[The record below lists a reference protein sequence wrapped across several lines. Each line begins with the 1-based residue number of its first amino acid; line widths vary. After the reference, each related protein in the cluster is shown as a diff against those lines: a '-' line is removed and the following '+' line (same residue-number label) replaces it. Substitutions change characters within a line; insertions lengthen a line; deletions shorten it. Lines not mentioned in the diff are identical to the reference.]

1 MYKRTEFGSKTA
13 TKMRPLSSRT
23 DCPWDTIAM
32 VPTDT
37 VAGQIEG
44 VGRGFD
50 LLDTRLGNLKASAG
64 DFAAK
69 VAA

>member
-1 MYKRTEFGSKTA
+1 MSTNIE
-13 TKMRPLSSRT
+13 LILQ
-23 DCPWDTIAM
+23 D
-32 VPTDT
+32 TDT

-50 LLDTRLGNLKASAG
+50 MLDARLGNLKTSAS